1 MNKIIFSFVLVL
13 FIFPTFAQTVWQ
25 NISLE
30 EALKVSKK
38 ENKPVFIDCYTKTC
52 GPCKYY
58 KKEVFPLEEIGEY
71 MNKNFICIMQD
82 MEENAG
88 PAIGKKYNIMIYPTF
103 LVLDADGN
111 ELYRVPM
118 LFEPHKEL
126 IPTLKLCQE
135 LGKFRSKFRNGD
147 RSPQLLRNYFESLK
161 AINCMEYEKELSEYL
176 VTEKKDSLLNQFYWN
191 IIKNDIHN
199 IESPLFRYTFE
210 NRKKYAEICG
220 QEEVFNKLFKEYEN
234 EFRMARMMGLNY
246 DIRIHDMKILQKD
259 GVKEATELLWRMPI
273 YDMWNSAKG
282 QKGDITKYLKKL
294 NKIIDTFSPAIQLE
308 FVKDFA
314 VLSEITIPEEEKI
327 LIDIID
333 KLMDNPQNKEYIKRM
348 QELKNFILR

>member
-1 MNKIIFSFVLVL
+1 MNKIIFAFVLVL
-13 FIFPTFAQTVWQ
+13 CTFPTFAQTQWQ

-30 EALKVSKK
+30 EALKASRIQ
-38 ENKPVFIDCYTKTC
+38 NKPVFIDCYTKTC

-58 KKEVFPLEEIGEY
+58 KEEVFTLKEIGEY

-82 MEENAG
+82 MQENDG
-88 PAIGKKYNIMIYPTF
+88 PAIGKKYDVMIYPTF
-103 LVLDADGN
+103 LVLDTNGN

-135 LGKFRSKFRNGD
+135 LGQYRTKYKKGD
-147 RSPQLLRNYFESLK
+147 RSPQLLKNYFKSLK
-161 AINCMEYEKELSEYL
+161 TINYMEYEKELSKYL
-176 VTEKKDSLLNQFYWN
+176 VTEKKDSLLSPFYWN

-199 IESPLFRYTFE
+199 IELPLFRYALQ
-210 NRKKYAEICG
+210 NRKKYAKICG
-220 QEEVFNKLFKEYEN
+220 QEEVFNKLFENYKN

-246 DIRIHDMKILQKD
+246 DIRINDMKILQKD
-259 GVKEATELLWRMPI
+259 GVEGATELFWRMSI

-282 QKGDITKYLKKL
+282 KKGNITKYLKKL
-294 NKIIDTFSPAIQLE
+294 NKVIDTFEPNIQLE

-314 VLSEITIPEEEKI
+314 VLSEITTPEEEKI
-327 LIDIID
+327 LINIIN
-333 KLMDNPQNKEYIKRM
+333 KLISFSKNKEHIERM
-348 QELKNFILR
+348 EELKNFILK